1 LEQTAHILT
10 VIVRKAS
17 QGDNA
22 ARGELY
28 AQYSQKMYSICVRMT
43 GNRSDAEDILQDA
56 FLMAFDRLTQLRDY
70 HLFEAWLR
78 KIVVNE
84 CIRFAK
90 KVLSKISLDEQYT
103 DIAEA
108 DDLNWLQLI
117 SFEQIHFEI
126 KNLPDGCREV
136 FNLYVLEDHTH
147 QEIAAELN
155 ISVSTSKSQYHRA
168 RQLLKERLRKQFI
181 QYG

>member
-1 LEQTAHILT
+1 M
-10 VIVRKAS
+10 RKAS
-17 QGDNA
+17 QGDNH

-28 AQYSQKMYSICVRMT
+28 AQFSQKMFSICVRMT

-56 FLMAFDRLTQLRDY
+56 FLTAFDNLVQLRDY
-70 HLFEAWLR
+70 HLFEPWLR
-78 KIVVNE
+78 KITVNA

-90 KVLSKISLDEQYT
+90 KALSNKSLDEQYA
-103 DIAEA
+103 DIPEA
-108 DDLNWLQLI
+108 DDLNWLQTI
-117 SFEQIHFEI
+117 SFEQIHYEI

-147 QEIAAELN
+147 QQIAAELN